1 MSKKVTPV
9 NYLARDFE
17 SIKKELVNYAQRYF
31 PDTFKDLSDASFGA
45 LMLDAVSYVG
55 DVLSFYTDYQ
65 TNETFL
71 ETAQEYKNARNIMR
85 QMGYSP
91 NLSFASTGKL
101 TFFVEVPKRSNGSGP
116 NPDLIPIMRAGS
128 TFNSNAGAS
137 FTLTEDVDFSNP
149 GNEIVVAK
157 TNASTGEPTSYGI
170 RAHGTVIS
178 GVRRQ
183 EIIKFGDYAPLQKI
197 ILGTSNVT
205 EIVSVFDSQG
215 HQYYQVDHLTQASL
229 LSRLMQQ
236 L

>member
-101 TFFVEVPKRSNGSGP
+101 TFFV
-116 NPDLIPIMRAGS
+116 
-128 TFNSNAGAS
+128 
-137 FTLTEDVDFSNP
+137 DFC
-149 GNEIVVAK
+149 
-157 TNASTGEPTSYGI
+157 
-170 RAHGTVIS
+170 RM
-178 GVRRQ
+178 
-183 EIIKFGDYAPLQKI
+183 FM
-197 ILGTSNVT
+197 
-205 EIVSVFDSQG
+205 
-215 HQYYQVDHLTQASL
+215 L
-229 LSRLMQQ
+229 L
-236 L
+236 